1 MNSMIDKLLRT
12 SEFATLP
19 ALTMKILSMLEN
31 DDDLNIKEL
40 ARVVETEPA
49 LSLKLIQVSNS
60 PLFAIHG
67 EISSI
72 YQAILTLGLNRVTNL
87 VLGISIFSK
96 FVLSSKEGIKEI
108 IEKYWWHTSSTGM
121 VSKSLAKRLNQSFKE
136 YEFIGGLLH
145 DIGKLA
151 MMQYDIELYKKVINL
166 VENEKMRDIDAE
178 KEIFGVDHAEVGA
191 GIAKTWRLPKS
202 LAIVLQ
208 YHTAVVEAPKE
219 YQDLVAIV
227 NIANMLCQIWDAG
240 FYEGYST
247 IEFAKTPEWDIITNL
262 PGQSDLDIEAVTFE
276 LETDYKNSQ
285 AFLDIMN
292 SKTK

>member
-1 MNSMIDKLLRT
+1 MNNMVDKLLGT

-19 ALTMKILSMLEN
+19 PVTMKILSMLEH
-31 DDDLNIKEL
+31 DDDLDIREL
-40 ARVVETEPA
+40 SRVVETDA
-49 LSLKLIQVSNS
+49 SLSLKLIKVSNS
-60 PLFAIHG
+60 PLFAMPG

-72 YQAILTLGLNRVTNL
+72 HQAIITLGLNRVTNI

-96 FVLSSKEGIKEI
+96 FVLSSKEGMKEI

-151 MMQYDIELYKKVINL
+151 MIQYDFEMYKKVIDL
-166 VENEKMRDIDAE
+166 VENEGMIDTAAE
-178 KEIFGVDHAEVGA
+178 KEIFTVDHAEVGA
-191 GIAKTWRLPKS
+191 GIAKTWRLPKA
-202 LAIVLQ
+202 LAMILQ
-208 YHTAVVEAPKE
+208 YHTNVKAAPVEYQTLIAVV
-219 YQDLVAIV
+219 
-227 NIANMLCQIWDAG
+227 NFANMLCEIWDAG
-240 FYEGYST
+240 FYEGYHS
-247 IEFAKTPEWDIITNL
+247 IEFPKTPEWGIINTL
-262 PGQSDLDIEAVTFE
+262 PSQTGLDAEQITFE

-292 SKTK
+292 SKVN